1 MNETKQEGSHSCL
14 RLTQAAARPLI
25 VCSPGQ
31 SPHSLLGGSCHSQGS
46 KYHRST
52 DDIPVLT
59 PAQTSPLSSRLQP
72 ACVLLTFPWSVS
84 NSIWLMPRF
93 CCVFVVRL
101 SPICTSPA
109 SMDAQAENFRYS
121 LSFLHT
127 HIYST
132 NRSCR
137 FVSKHT
143 RHLTLLSTSTA
154 SPGSELR

>member
-1 MNETKQEGSHSCL
+1 MNETKQEGPHSCL

-46 KYHRST
+46 KYHLSN

-72 ACVLLTFPWSVS
+72 ACVHLTFPLGVS
-84 NSIWLMPRF
+84 NSIWLGPRF
-93 CCVFVVRL
+93 CCVFIVCS
-101 SPICTSPA
+101 SPTCTSPV
-109 SMDAQAENFRYS
+109 STDAQAENFTYS
-121 LSFLHT
+121 LSYLHT

-132 NRSCR
+132 NRSFQ

-143 RHLTLLSTSTA
+143 RHLTRLSSTA